1 MLAFVPVW
9 ILIMAMIWEKIKLDK
24 KHEKEFEQFRENC
37 RAYERELNKKVI
49 ANYEEA
55 VTHAIEQA
63 LKEKNH
69 A

>member
-24 KHEKEFEQFRENC
+24 KSAKE
-37 RAYERELNKKVI
+37 YECWRD
-49 ANYEEA
+49 AMYE
-55 VTHAIEQA
+55 A

-69 A
+69 G